1 MTFIFRNR
9 TIFWDIS
16 KWNRGKK
23 SETKEVAFNGDW
35 FFFFWGGA
43 GGWEYV
49 SGKVC
54 LLNKHGVSPWVIP
67 PTTQAVLVRWI
78 LWALVWPFLLS
89 LTHGFHRLNW
99 CLFGLDFMGPNWTK
113 VISCFSWAISMVCG
127 LEFAGRWS
135 FVGLGDLFW
144 ICWWS
149 EKR

>member
-1 MTFIFRNR
+1 M
-9 TIFWDIS
+9 
-16 KWNRGKK
+16 
-23 SETKEVAFNGDW
+23 EEVTFNGDW
-35 FFFFWGGA
+35 FFFFWG

-99 CLFGLDFMGPNWTK
+99 WLFGLDFMGPNWTK
-113 VISCFSWAISMVCG
+113 VISCFSRAISMVCG

-135 FVGLGDLFW
+135 FVGLGDLFLDMLMKW
-144 ICWWS
+144 KEIKELS
-149 EKR
+149 REKTTSIISYPNQGNPL